1 MWISSFPTT
10 TCKRGCGFS
19 NVYFWHV
26 FHESDSCSFLGLFLE
41 LQFYSSGPF
50 VCCVAVPYCYGSE
63 VYFQVRRG
71 ISNIAFCKQQLH
83 PIMYIYTFK
92 KTSLSI
98 VGILAVSKA
107 WLLWIVLQKLASK
120 WLYHIQVYLLAIYTA
135 SWDWLFGSFAHS
147 FSGFFAAPCIFL

>member
-1 MWISSFPTT
+1 MFLISPMFSSSSSTVSGLILQALIYLEFISVPGERDLVSVFYMWISSFPTT

-19 NVYFWHV
+19 NVYFWHA

-50 VCCVAVPYCYGSE
+50 VCCVAVPYCYGCE

-83 PIMYIYTFK
+83 PITYIYTFK
-92 KTSLSI
+92 KN
-98 VGILAVSKA
+98 
-107 WLLWIVLQKLASK
+107 LLINCG
-120 WLYHIQVYLLAIYTA
+120 A
-135 SWDWLFGSFAHS
+135 SWLFPKLGY
-147 FSGFFAAPCIFL
+147 CE